1 CSCRCSSLKRDNAT
15 RTQRTPW
22 AQNAAC
28 AMGYREKNRENV
40 IVHRSGLASLVC
52 LMIAVAGVLWP
63 YRGCAQYP
71 PQVVEAS
78 DPYNGGTIQI
88 FVGDTLLI
96 RLHSTPGTG
105 YQWQVSQIDKTI
117 LDQTSAPTFVAPPNP
132 IPGAEGHELFHFRRE
147 KAGNSDLTLV
157 YVRPWE
163 K

>member
-1 CSCRCSSLKRDNAT
+1 
-15 RTQRTPW
+15 
-22 AQNAAC
+22 
-28 AMGYREKNRENV
+28 MGTERGVCYGLLPREDREDV
-40 IVHRSGLASLVC
+40 IVHRSRLASLVC

-132 IPGAEGHELFHFRRE
+132 IPGAE
-147 KAGNSDLTLV
+147 
-157 YVRPWE
+157 
-163 K
+163 